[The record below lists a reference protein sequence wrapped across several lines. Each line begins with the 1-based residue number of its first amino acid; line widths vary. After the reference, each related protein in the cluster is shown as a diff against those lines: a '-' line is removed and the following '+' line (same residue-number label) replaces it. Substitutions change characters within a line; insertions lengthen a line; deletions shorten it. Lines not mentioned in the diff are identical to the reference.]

1 MILKALGGTL
11 LALLLAGPLQA
22 QEISQEAR
30 GRCWGSN
37 PNAPV
42 VIEVFSDFSCPHC
55 RELYLRTI
63 RAVMADYATAGK
75 VCVVYYEF
83 PLRGNRYSRQAA
95 RWAHA
100 AIRLGPQKW
109 LRVMDTLFRFQGRWT
124 RDGQIEPILASVLS
138 EEEMNQLRQW
148 VEDPRVNVAIDRDL
162 TEGRQRNV
170 QRTPTFFISA
180 NGETERFVGSV
191 QYGILRRYLN
201 NLLARR

>member
-1 MILKALGGTL
+1 MILKVLGGTL

-109 LRVMDTLFRFQGRWT
+109 LRVMDTLFRLQGRWT
-124 RDGQIEPILASVLS
+124 RDGQIEPLLASVLS